1 MWLLTTQGF
10 YSVVAHRDDP
20 DKLLVRA
27 RTRADIEALGEQIPA
42 IEPFEDPA
50 ADYRYRAV
58 VSRAE
63 WLVALAQL
71 VTELDYDNFKNAVA
85 GRQGSERAALYGV
98 LWRELRRLQR
108 SRDDDIE

>member
-27 RTRADIEALGEQIPA
+27 RTREDIEALREQIPML
-42 IEPFEDPA
+42 EPFEDRF
-50 ADYRYRAV
+50 ADYRHRAV
-58 VSRAE
+58 VTRAE

-71 VTELDYDNFKNAVA
+71 VTELDYDNFKSAVA
-85 GRQGSERAALYGV
+85 EHQGAERAALYGAV
-98 LWRELRRLQR
+98 WSELRRLQR
-108 SRDDDIE
+108 SESDDVE

>member
-27 RTRADIEALGEQIPA
+27 RTRGDIEALREQIPTL
-42 IEPFEDPA
+42 EPFEDRS
-50 ADYRYRAV
+50 ADYRHRAV
-58 VSRAE
+58 VTRAE

-71 VTELDYDNFKNAVA
+71 VTELDYDNFKSAVA
-85 GRQGSERAALYGV
+85 EHQGAERAALYGAV
-98 LWRELRRLQR
+98 WSELRRLQR
-108 SRDDDIE
+108 SESDDVE